1 MINLQIVTPERKV
14 IDEQVDSVNVPTG
27 NGEIGILGKHAPLIS
42 TLKPGILKY
51 SKGGNSEELIV
62 SGGFVEVSDDRV
74 SILAD
79 IAESSEDVDIEAA
92 KLEREEATKILGDWK
107 GSEEEFEIELEKL
120 QKAQARLQL
129 GSKR

>member
-14 IDEQVDSVNVPTG
+14 VDEEVDSVNVPTG

-51 SKGGNSEELIV
+51 SKGGNSEELVV

-79 IAESSEDVDIEAA
+79 IAESSDEIDIESA
-92 KLEREEATKILGDWK
+92 KLERDETTKILGDWK
-107 GSEEEFEIELEKL
+107 GTEEEFEVELEKL
-120 QKAQARLQL
+120 GKAQARLLL
-129 GSKR
+129 GSRR